1 MQRQKTIA
9 KWLAIILLLTSII
22 ACYIAFSSIIKDK
35 NSLPPDI
42 AGADTDNSGNTG
54 NPDDNPQPKPV
65 YSAFPRAAE
74 DVNGMSV
81 SHVGGE
87 DNDRLLG
94 TVYYLKKRYVFF
106 YSASEQYDVKECG
119 IHIAVFENK
128 TLLTTVK
135 IAGAEET
142 FITAGIAENGL
153 LVITKNAAQ
162 TKLRLLDGSLAVT
175 CENSFPLYSD
185 YKLYITSA
193 SARLYTAD
201 ERYIYSYTISNSLDV
216 KRSNFV
222 YPIENGKIVYTA
234 ALGAYDTLFVQSAQ
248 GAGLLTFAAADGFDY
263 CGELANCRLLQILP
277 NSVNGKPMFTLLSKC
292 NDGIIATNVDGNLKK
307 FAEYTLKGA
316 KTAVAMAGENS
327 NICIITDNSK
337 YVFCSHL
344 ELQNSSAINA
354 DGLGEN
360 LEYKAIDGEKQY
372 FIASQGD
379 AHHIVAVDEN
389 TLTSKLKLIG
399 KSATVVRENIDGS
412 SNLSVL
418 FDGNIN
424 NSFANMC
431 FGGSDVFYITDFIK

>member
-128 TLLTTVK
+128 ALLTTVK

-263 CGELANCRLLQILP
+263 
-277 NSVNGKPMFTLLSKC
+277 
-292 NDGIIATNVDGNLKK
+292 
-307 FAEYTLKGA
+307 
-316 KTAVAMAGENS
+316 
-327 NICIITDNSK
+327 
-337 YVFCSHL
+337 
-344 ELQNSSAINA
+344 
-354 DGLGEN
+354 
-360 LEYKAIDGEKQY
+360 
-372 FIASQGD
+372 
-379 AHHIVAVDEN
+379 
-389 TLTSKLKLIG
+389 
-399 KSATVVRENIDGS
+399 
-412 SNLSVL
+412 
-418 FDGNIN
+418 
-424 NSFANMC
+424 
-431 FGGSDVFYITDFIK
+431 